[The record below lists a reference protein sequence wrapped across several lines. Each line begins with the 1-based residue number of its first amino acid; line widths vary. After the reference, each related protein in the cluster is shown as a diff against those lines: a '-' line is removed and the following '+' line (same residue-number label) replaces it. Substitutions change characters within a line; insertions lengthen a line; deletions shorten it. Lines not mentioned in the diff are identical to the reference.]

1 MQEELALR
9 VNKHDIILIVFT
21 VIIAVLLMVLFN
33 LYLYKGVA
41 TGVEIHYDGKLLESY
56 SFDKLPKEK
65 TLEINTDIGYNII
78 NICNNKVS
86 VTNSSCNDKV
96 CNGFYISK
104 PNQVIVCLPNKL
116 VIKLVGASEVDSISY

>member
-1 MQEELALR
+1 MVLR
-9 VNKHDIILIVFT
+9 ANKYDILLIIST
-21 VIIAVLLMVLFN
+21 VILAVLFMVMFN
-33 LYLYKGVA
+33 LYLYKDVA
-41 TGVEIHYDGKLLESY
+41 TGVEIYCDGKIIESY

-78 NICNNKVS
+78 DICNNKVS